1 MGNIIYILKRL
12 KTMDTKAMKEKIN
25 SIHEKTKMSK
35 FAIFMDMQ
43 KCARRYGAGY
53 MDYDLYEMYNLTD
66 EQRNTYLTRGRNNE
80 LVTKYCDKSKLHYF
94 MNKDEFNKTFNKYIK
109 RDWIKVNGEPKE
121 KVLEF
126 LNKHS
131 TFMAKPIDGGCGKGI
146 EKINTSSYNSLEELY
161 AYLTKEE
168 NNFELEEVIEQ
179 HPDVAKIYPNAINT
193 VRIVT
198 IVTTK
203 DGKSLLTIP
212 EEERKNVELEPH
224 IICSYFRIGNG
235 GRCVDNFNSGGMVAP
250 VDENTGIVLQVAI
263 DKQKNVYE
271 KHPQTGEI
279 IKGFKFPF
287 WNEAINLCKEAS
299 KEIPEMGY
307 VGWDVAFTPNGPL
320 FVEANEFPGH
330 DIYQLPVHTPNKIGM
345 MPKFDFSK

>member
-161 AYLTKEE
+161 SYLTKEG

>member
-161 AYLTKEE
+161 SYLTKEG

-179 HPDVAKIYPNAINT
+179 HPDVAKIYPDAINT

>member
-25 SIHEKTKMSK
+25 SIHDKTKMSK

-109 RDWIKVNGEPKE
+109 RDWIKVNGESKE

-146 EKINTSSYNSLEELY
+146 EKIHTSSYNSLEELY
-161 AYLTKEE
+161 AYLTKEG

-179 HPDVAKIYPNAINT
+179 HPDVAKIYPDAINT

-330 DIYQLPVHTPNKIGM
+330 DIYQLPEHTPNKIGM